1 MRRDCTLMIMKAQRN
16 QKIEIISFM
25 AMLCVVWWHCYCGSQ
40 VERWFIPVVCVWSV
54 PWFFF
59 LSGVLFRR
67 TLDTK
72 GRGEVVASK
81 VHSLLIPYI
90 LWCAIGAVLTSLVKT
105 GGGVLLAFAISSS
118 QIHPWGNKALWYLRS
133 LLIFMVFT
141 MLVDCLFRKL
151 LGWQKAVVA
160 MVVLALILLT
170 TRFIVNLG
178 PLSSGFYF
186 VLGMTLSEKILNHD
200 SFNERV
206 SAIVGLGCMVA
217 AVSLRVF
224 WFRLGYD
231 FINPGGNLLANM
243 SVVAFLAGL
252 WFLSGLLPEGFARTK
267 TLCHFLPLT
276 AFVYFMHYPVN
287 DLIKHHLHSTDML
300 SSDCRFVLL
309 CIFAPLLYLSMA
321 WLAKTW
327 FGKLYALLSGG
338 R

>member
-1 MRRDCTLMIMKAQRN
+1 
-16 QKIEIISFM
+16 
-25 AMLCVVWWHCYCGSQ
+25 
-40 VERWFIPVVCVWSV
+40 
-54 PWFFF
+54 
-59 LSGVLFRR
+59 
-67 TLDTK
+67 
-72 GRGEVVASK
+72 
-81 VHSLLIPYI
+81 
-90 LWCAIGAVLTSLVKT
+90 
-105 GGGVLLAFAISSS
+105 
-118 QIHPWGNKALWYLRS
+118 
-133 LLIFMVFT
+133 MVFT

-151 LGWQKAVVA
+151 PGRRKAVMA
-160 MVVLALILLT
+160 MVVLVLILLT

-206 SAIVGLGCMVA
+206 SAIVGLSCMVA

-231 FINPGGNLLANM
+231 FINAGGTLLANM

-252 WFLSGLLPEGFARTK
+252 WFLSGLLPVGFARTK
-267 TLCHFLPLT
+267 PIRHFVPLT

-287 DLIKHHLHSTDML
+287 DLIKYHLHSTDMWR
-300 SSDCRFVLL
+300 SNFCFISL
-309 CIFAPLLYLSMA
+309 CIFAPLLYLLIA

-327 FGKLYALLSGG
+327 FGKLYAMLSGG